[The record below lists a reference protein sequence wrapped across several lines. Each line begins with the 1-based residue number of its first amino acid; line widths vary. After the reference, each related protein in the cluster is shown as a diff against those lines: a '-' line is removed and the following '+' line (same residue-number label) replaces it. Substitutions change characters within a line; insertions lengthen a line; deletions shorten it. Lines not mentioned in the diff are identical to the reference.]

1 MAIPDV
7 IEQAVVLLESS
18 GLPWH
23 LSVLHDISEDGF
35 DHTTFCP
42 DNQDESTSIVIV
54 KQALEIELE
63 EPYIVES
70 ETIH

>member
-7 IEQAVVLLESS
+7 IEQAIVLLESS

-23 LSVLHDISEDGF
+23 LSVLHDKTEDGF

-42 DNQDESTSIVIV
+42 DNQEESTSIDIV

-63 EPYIVES
+63 ESYIIES
-70 ETIH
+70 VTKH